1 MPIKDSLPVAE
12 IFDSIQ
18 GEGTWVGTPMR
29 FVRLAGCPVGQKA
42 TQELVTQPGDP
53 LTIPSFESNPNLRAS
68 YCKTW
73 DGRAFVC
80 DTDFSC
86 HTYMSVSEILDGMKQ
101 RHICLTGGEPLIH
114 QKRLVELGFFQKAFQ
129 HHHMIHIETS
139 GTILLLSS
147 LTHDSRIWITVAPK
161 WQCLNAMLQ
170 LANEVK
176 YLVDEN
182 FDPSQV
188 NTGFVDQQIFVSPIN
203 NEKTVNQ
210 DNVQRALAVLEKYPT
225 WRLSCQ
231 WHKFLNL
238 R

>member
-29 FVRLAGCPVGQKA
+29 FVRLAGCPVGNKA
-42 TQELVTQPGDP
+42 SNDVLDTSVD
-53 LTIPSFESNPNLRAS
+53 IPQHLSA
-68 YCKTW
+68 CQTW
-73 DGRAFVC
+73 DGRFFPC

-86 HTYMSVSEILDGMKQ
+86 HTYMSVDEILDGMKQ

-129 HHHMIHIETS
+129 LHHMIHIETS
-139 GTILLLSS
+139 GTIFLLPS

-161 WQCLNAMLQ
+161 WQCLDIMLQ
-170 LANEVK
+170 LANEIK
-176 YLVDEN
+176 FLVDEYW
-182 FDPSQV
+182 DESILSYPM
-188 NTGFVDQQIFVSPIN
+188 TAAQIFVSPIN
-203 NEKTVNQ
+203 NEKIVNQ
-210 DNVQRALAVLEKYPT
+210 DNVKRALAVLEKHPT

-238 R
+238 K